1 MTMPMGRLDRIVT
14 ELERLQKD
22 ADEILDTYT
31 DQLVSKEPAGT
42 SWGVTKYSRVAY
54 PAGSTINRVAALKM
68 LRDKFAG
75 RR

>member
-1 MTMPMGRLDRIVT
+1 MAMGRLDRIVA

-31 DQLVSKEPAGT
+31 DQLMSREPPGT
-42 SWGVTKYSRVAY
+42 SWGVTKCNKVAY

-68 LRDKFAG
+68 LRDKFVG
-75 RR
+75 EE